1 MTRSEKVKK
10 LRQDLGMYQSE
21 VSKLTGVPIK
31 TIGYYES
38 GAVTCSD
45 LYEAKLL
52 KIYKRE
58 RKNEL
63 NAHRN

>member
-1 MTRSEKVKK
+1 
-10 LRQDLGMYQSE
+10 MYQSE
-21 VSKLTGVPIK
+21 VSRLTGVPIK

-38 GAVTCSD
+38 GAVKCSE

>member
-1 MTRSEKVKK
+1 MKRSEKVKK
-10 LRQDLGMYQSE
+10 LRQELGMYQSE

-52 KIYKRE
+52 KIKYTRE
-58 RKNEL
+58 KCE
-63 NAHRN
+63 

>member
-1 MTRSEKVKK
+1 MKRAERVKK
-10 LRQDLGMYQSE
+10 LRIELGMYQSE

-38 GAVTCSD
+38 GAVKCSD

-52 KIYKRE
+52 KIKNKRNSDE
-58 RKNEL
+58 VSTLSN
-63 NAHRN
+63 